1 MKRKAIVLGGTLAAV
16 GAGGWVAWK
25 RRAPWQA
32 PLPEGIIRDV
42 AGAKVHYI
50 DEGSGPAVIL
60 IHGFAGST
68 FSWRL
73 VIPDLARTHR
83 VIAVDLPGFGFSD
96 RGADID
102 YSHTGQ
108 AERIVALMDLLG
120 IQRAALIGHSMGGAI
135 AQRIASRHP
144 DRVERLILVAAVNA
158 VEPPDQA
165 RRGRAAGPML
175 ALVGVAQRS
184 PRAMYA
190 VGRRALP
197 RMVHDAE
204 YATEEVV
211 RGYIDP
217 LLIPGT
223 VAAVRRMTTATGEEA
238 PAELSGISAPTLVLS
253 GASDRLITPEKALGL
268 ADAIPGARYLV
279 IPEAGHLLAE
289 ERPDAFLEEV
299 LAFLHDPVTA

>member
-1 MKRKAIVLGGTLAAV
+1 MKRKAIVLGGALAAV

-68 FSWRL
+68 FSWRF
-73 VIPDLARTHR
+73 VIPDLAKAHR
-83 VIAVDLPGFGFSD
+83 VIAIDLPGFGFSD
-96 RGADID
+96 RGPDVD
-102 YSHTGQ
+102 YSHAGQ
-108 AERIVALMDLLG
+108 AERVVALLDLLG
-120 IQRAALIGHSMGGAI
+120 IQRATLVGHSMGGAI

-158 VEPPDQA
+158 AQPPDAA
-165 RRGRAAGPML
+165 RRGRAAGPMF

-190 VGRRALP
+190 VGRRALR
-197 RMVHDAE
+197 RMVHDKE
-204 YATEEVV
+204 FATEEVM

-223 VAAVRRMTTATGEEA
+223 VAAIRKMTEATRQEP
-238 PAELSGISAPTLVLS
+238 PADLAAIGAPTLVLS
-253 GASDRLITPEKALGL
+253 GASDRAVPPEKALEL
-268 ADAIPGARYLV
+268 AEAISGARYLV

-289 ERPDAFLEEV
+289 ERPAAFLEEV
-299 LAFLHDPVTA
+299 LAFLREPVTA

>member
-1 MKRKAIVLGGTLAAV
+1 MKRKAIVLGGALAAV

-68 FSWRL
+68 FSWRF
-73 VIPDLARTHR
+73 VIPDLAKAHR

-96 RGADID
+96 RGLEVD

-120 IQRAALIGHSMGGAI
+120 IQGATLIGHSMGGAI
-135 AQRIASRHP
+135 AQRVAASHP
-144 DRVERLILVAAVNA
+144 ERVERLVLVAAVSA
-158 VEPPDQA
+158 AQPPDVA
-165 RRGRAAGPML
+165 RRGRAAGPMFT
-175 ALVGVAQRS
+175 LVGVAQRS

-190 VGRRALP
+190 VGRRALR

-204 YATEEVV
+204 YATEEVM

-223 VAAVRRMTTATGEEA
+223 VAAVRKMTAATGEEA
-238 PAELSGISAPTLVLS
+238 PADLSGISVPTLVLS
-253 GASDRLITPEKALGL
+253 GASDRLIPPEKELEL
-268 ADAIPGARYLV
+268 AQAISGARYLV

-289 ERPDAFLEEV
+289 ERPEAFLEEV
-299 LAFLHDPVTA
+299 LAFLHEPVTA

>member
-1 MKRKAIVLGGTLAAV
+1 MKRKAIVLGGALAAV

-50 DEGSGPAVIL
+50 DEGSGPPVVL

-68 FSWRL
+68 FSWRF
-73 VIPDLARTHR
+73 VIPDLAKAHR
-83 VIAVDLPGFGFSD
+83 VIAIDLPGFGFSD
-96 RGADID
+96 RGPGVD
-102 YSHTGQ
+102 YSQTGQ
-108 AERIVALMDLLG
+108 AERLVALLDLLG
-120 IQRAALIGHSMGGAI
+120 IQRATLIGHSMGGAI
-135 AQRIASRHP
+135 AQRVAASHP
-144 DRVERLILVAAVNA
+144 ERVERLILVAAVSA
-158 VEPPDQA
+158 AQPRDVA
-165 RRGRAAGPML
+165 RRGRPAGPMF

-204 YATEEVV
+204 YATEEVM

-223 VAAVRRMTTATGEEA
+223 VAAVRKMTAAAGEEA
-238 PAELSGISAPTLVLS
+238 PAALSGISAPTLVLS
-253 GASDRLITPEKALGL
+253 GASDRMIPPEQGL
-268 ADAIPGARYLV
+268 ELAEAIPGARYLV

-289 ERPDAFLEEV
+289 ERPEAFLEEV
-299 LAFLHDPVTA
+299 LAFLHESVTA

>member
-1 MKRKAIVLGGTLAAV
+1 MKRKAIVLGGALAAV

-50 DEGSGPAVIL
+50 DVGSGPAVVL

-73 VIPDLARTHR
+73 VIPDLAKAHR

-96 RGADID
+96 RGPEVD

-108 AERIVALMDLLG
+108 GERLVALMDLLG
-120 IQRAALIGHSMGGAI
+120 VQKATLIGHSMGGAI
-135 AQRIASRHP
+135 AQRVAASHP
-144 DRVERLILVAAVNA
+144 ERVERLILVAAVNA
-158 VEPPDQA
+158 AQPPEAA
-165 RRGRAAGPML
+165 RRGRAAGPMF

-190 VGRRALP
+190 VGRRALR
-197 RMVHDAE
+197 RMVHDEA
-204 YATEEVV
+204 YATEDVM

-223 VAAVRRMTTATGEEA
+223 VAAVRKLVDATREDA
-238 PAELSGISAPTLVLS
+238 PVDLSVITAPTLVLS
-253 GASDRLITPEKALGL
+253 GASDRLLPSTKGL
-268 ADAIPGARYLV
+268 ELTAGISGARHV
-279 IPEAGHLLAE
+279 EIPAAGHLVAE
-289 ERPDAFLEEV
+289 EQPEAFLEEV
-299 LAFLHDPVTA
+299 LAFLHEPVTA

>member
-1 MKRKAIVLGGTLAAV
+1 MKRKAIVLGGALAAV

-73 VIPDLARTHR
+73 VIPDLAKTHR

-96 RGADID
+96 RGLDVD

-120 IQRAALIGHSMGGAI
+120 IERATLIGHSMGGAI
-135 AQRIASRHP
+135 AQRVASRHP
-144 DRVERLILVAAVNA
+144 GRVARLILVAAVNA
-158 VEPPDQA
+158 AQPPDSA
-165 RRGRAAGPML
+165 RRGRATGPMF

-190 VGRRALP
+190 VGRRALR

-204 YATEEVV
+204 YATEEVM

-223 VAAVRRMTTATGEEA
+223 VAAVRKITAATGEEA
-238 PAELSGISAPTLVLS
+238 PADLSGISAPTLVLI
-253 GASDRLITPEKALGL
+253 GASDRMIPPEKALEL
-268 ADAIPGARYLV
+268 AEAISGARYLV

-289 ERPDAFLEEV
+289 ERPEAFLEEV
-299 LAFLHDPVTA
+299 LAFLHEPVTV